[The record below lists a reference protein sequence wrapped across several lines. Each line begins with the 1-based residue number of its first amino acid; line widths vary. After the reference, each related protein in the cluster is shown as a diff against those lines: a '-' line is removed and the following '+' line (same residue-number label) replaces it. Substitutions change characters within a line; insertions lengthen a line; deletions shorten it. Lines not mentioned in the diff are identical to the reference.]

1 LVTEFLIQ
9 FCFTLQSCKPD
20 IATLHPGRF
29 DPISRPCN
37 GAAGQAWLSAPQD
50 QEMKAMTG
58 IHHVTAIASDAAAN
72 LAFYRDVL
80 GLRLIK
86 TTVNF
91 DDPGTYHLYFGDET
105 GQPGTVL
112 TFFPHSGAARG
123 RVGVGQVAE
132 TAFAVPAGSLGF
144 WTERFI
150 AHNVTFST
158 PEKRFGETVLPFED
172 RDGTRLALVA
182 LPAADGIAGW
192 SGAGV
197 PADAAIRGIR
207 GVTLWVSKADG
218 SARVLEEALGYRRVG
233 EDGRTIRYSSDGA
246 EIAPVIGGA
255 VDLRVVGDFLP
266 GRMGAGSVHHVAF
279 RASTDADQARMS
291 QALRS
296 ALGISA
302 TEQLDRQYFRS
313 IYFREPS
320 GVIFEIATD
329 APGFATDEP
338 MEHLGETL
346 KLPAWLEPHRA
357 EIEAALPALSLT
369 REAA

>member
-1 LVTEFLIQ
+1 
-9 FCFTLQSCKPD
+9 
-20 IATLHPGRF
+20 
-29 DPISRPCN
+29 
-37 GAAGQAWLSAPQD
+37 
-50 QEMKAMTG
+50 MTG

-86 TTVNF
+86 VTVNF

-112 TFFPHSGAARG
+112 TFFPHAGAARG

-144 WTERFI
+144 WTERFA
-150 AHNVTFST
+150 AHHVTFST
-158 PEKRFGETVLPFED
+158 PETRFGETVLPFED

-182 LPAADGIAGW
+182 LPGADPIPGR

-207 GVTLWVSKADG
+207 GVTLWVAAADG
-218 SARVLEEALGYRRVG
+218 SARVLEEVLGYCKTA
-233 EDGRTIRYSSDGA
+233 EDGRTMRYASDGGDV
-246 EIAPVIGGA
+246 APAIGGA
-255 VDLRVVGDFLP
+255 VDLHVVGDCLP

-279 RASTDADQARMS
+279 RAGTDADQARMS

-296 ALGISA
+296 RLGIAA
-302 TEQLDRQYFRS
+302 TAQVDRQYFRS
-313 IYFREPS
+313 IYCREPS
-320 GVIFEIATD
+320 GVIVEIATD
-329 APGFATDEP
+329 APGFAVDEP
-338 MEHLGETL
+338 LEHLGETL
-346 KLPAWLEPHRA
+346 KLPAWLEPRRA
-357 EIEAALPALSLT
+357 EIEASLPALSLG